1 MGARGP
7 APTPTAILAAR
18 GSWRAA
24 ARKGEPKPK
33 VGTPVCPRW
42 LSDEARK
49 IWRRLVPL
57 LVPSGV
63 LTVVDGGAL
72 ARYCD
77 TWVRWHKA
85 AAALDKYGDVLVRRD
100 ESGAIRSVE
109 ALPYVAIYRNL
120 SDMLSRYESQFGL
133 TPAARARL
141 AVEKSEQTQD
151 DILDGPMRLVG

>member
-33 VGTPVCPRW
+33 IGTPVCPRW

-85 AAALDKYGDVLVRRD
+85 TEALDKDGDVLVRRD
-100 ESGAIRSVE
+100 GSME
-109 ALPYVAIYRNL
+109 ASPYVAIYRNL
-120 SDMLSRYESQFGL
+120 SDMLSRHESQFGL

-141 AVEKSEQTQD
+141 VVEKAEQTQD
-151 DILDGPMRLVG
+151 DILDGPLRLAV